1 MNEVQVVATGRYAP
15 KKVLTNAELS
25 KVIDTNDEWIKTRT
39 GISQR
44 RIALEEN
51 TSDLATKAA
60 QRALE
65 KSKIKAEE
73 LDLIIVA
80 TVTPDCYTPSTACIV
95 QKNLKAKAATA
106 FDINAA
112 CSGFIYAFNIASQ
125 FIKTKTVK
133 KALIIG
139 AETLSKICDWN
150 DRSTCVL
157 FGDGAG
163 AAILSSSK
171 EPGLLSIYAGSNGE
185 GEHLLK
191 CKAETL
197 GVNNTDL
204 IGMEKKED
212 GSLNFISMEGREV
225 FKFAVKVMDEGVNK
239 LLKDTSLKMEEV
251 QYIIPHQANLRMI
264 EYISKKLKVGMDK
277 FYTNIQHY
285 GNTSS
290 ASIPI
295 ALDEMNEKG
304 LLKKGDNVLMVGFGG
319 GLTWGGAAV
328 KWSIEKNKEE

>member
-1 MNEVQVVATGRYAP
+1 MKEVQIIATGSYGP
-15 KKVLTNAELS
+15 KNVLTNDDLS
-25 KVIDTNDEWIKTRT
+25 QVIDTNDEWIKSRT

-44 RIALEEN
+44 RISLDEN
-51 TSDLATKAA
+51 TSDIATKAA
-60 QRALE
+60 QKALDSSGL
-65 KSKIKAEE
+65 KPEE
-73 LDLIIVA
+73 IDLIIVA

-95 QKNLKAKAATA
+95 QKNLAASTATA

-112 CSGFIYAFNIASQ
+112 CSGFIYSMNVATQ
-125 FIKTKTVK
+125 FIKTGAVK
-133 KALIIG
+133 NALIIG

-163 AAILSSSK
+163 AAILTAAES
-171 EPGLLSIYAGSNGE
+171 PGLLSIYSASDGQGE
-185 GEHLLK
+185 DLLK
-191 CKAETL
+191 CKAAPL
-197 GVNNTDL
+197 GINNTGL
-204 IGMEKKED
+204 TGMEKRED

-225 FKFAVKVMDEGVNK
+225 FKFAVKVMAEGINK
-239 LLKDTSLKMEEV
+239 LLNDNSLDIEDV

-264 EYISKKLKVGMDK
+264 EYISKKLNVDMDK
-277 FYTNIQHY
+277 LYTNIERY

-304 LLKKGDNVLMVGFGG
+304 LLKKGDNILMVGFGG

-328 KWSIEKNKEE
+328 KWSI